1 MVCVTLTHTHY
12 YSELSPSC
20 FFFTTEALEPSTC
33 CYFSINLHILSFQKP
48 SSKDAWGLYEQ
59 TSFPI
64 FFKLRICLNKFSQ
77 EKKENQSCLGEHKC
91 RILVQSVL
99 NTSYFLQKT
108 WICFHCDKY
117 YYTDS
122 FTPSPHASLCSF
134 KL

>member
-1 MVCVTLTHTHY
+1 MVCVTLTHTITQNFLH
-12 YSELSPSC
+12 LA
-20 FFFTTEALEPSTC
+20 FFTTEALEPSTR
-33 CYFSINLHILSFQKP
+33 CYFSINLHTLSFQKP

-99 NTSYFLQKT
+99 NTSYFLQNT
-108 WICFHCDKY
+108 GTCFQCDKY
-117 YYTDS
+117 HYTDS
-122 FTPSPHASLCSF
+122 FTCSPHASLCSF